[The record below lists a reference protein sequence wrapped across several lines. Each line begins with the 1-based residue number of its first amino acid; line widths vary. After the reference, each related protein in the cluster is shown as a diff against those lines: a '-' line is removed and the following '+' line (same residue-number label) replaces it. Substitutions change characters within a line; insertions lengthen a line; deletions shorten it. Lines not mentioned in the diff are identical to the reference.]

1 MKIFTNHI
9 ITESLDSELSELVK
23 KVKTTVSKLSP
34 TDELY
39 ITGSNLLDNY
49 EAYSDNFTDDNKSD
63 YIKRFKGFL
72 DKYKEKH
79 EPQTTSAPVPTVL
92 PTETP
97 TEKPVKDK
105 KEITTTQAPTEQP
118 AEEIDYTDE
127 NIIIITDLLS
137 NFLNSRINSAVSY
150 YNKFTEK
157 CETER
162 DLTGLIFLSAGLGLT
177 KNANDANI
185 NKLIKKITR

>member
-63 YIKRFKGFL
+63 YINRFKSFL

-79 EPQTTSAPVPTVL
+79 EPQTTSAPTVL
-92 PTETP
+92 PTELP
-97 TEKPVKDK
+97 TEKPIKDK
-105 KEITTTQAPTEQP
+105 EEITTTQAPSEQP
-118 AEEIDYTDE
+118 IEEIDYTDE

-177 KNANDANI
+177 KTVNDANI